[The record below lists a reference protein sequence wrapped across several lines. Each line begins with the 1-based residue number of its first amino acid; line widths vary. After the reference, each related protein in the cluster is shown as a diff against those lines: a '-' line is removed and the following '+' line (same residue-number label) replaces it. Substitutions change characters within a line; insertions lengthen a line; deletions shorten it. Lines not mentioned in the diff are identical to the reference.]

1 MIKNKQPLSMA
12 ESREFIDSDT
22 DKGKEM
28 IGFIKKFIK
37 LKPKKA
43 KELRKK
49 LQKMEMIK
57 LKDKHISKIIDLL
70 PETSEDL
77 NKVFNDVGLNEDET
91 KKILDTIK
99 EYR

>member
-1 MIKNKQPLSMA
+1 MINNKQPLSMA
-12 ESREFIDSDT
+12 ESQEFIDSDT